1 MRLNNDDGK
10 LSGRIGFP
18 WQLLRQ
24 KRVAILENSMTAFKV
39 GRWDAYKK
47 IAPYCRWTEGTW
59 ETLGIAWNE
68 IENTPRDIRKLQT
81 ALVNIYSIAGIEQ

>member
-1 MRLNNDDGK
+1 MDK
-10 LSGRIGFP
+10 IYGRIYPG
-18 WQLLRQ
+18 
-24 KRVAILENSMTAFKV
+24 
-39 GRWDAYKK
+39 GDAKTVERELKK